1 MLEEPF
7 QTLKIIFQAITKMV
21 PEVRYLKL
29 LIDRQVVD
37 VGTEISTTIPIMD
50 NNPDNILIETPLRIS
65 FDIYTLFIYNR
76 WTFLSEKSERVEE
89 LNGKQLTCVQTVS
102 ETLEL
107 WFNSVDVIKI
117 DMSDNGYIGPEALVL
132 DGPDNL
138 TVVWN

>member
-1 MLEEPF
+1 
-7 QTLKIIFQAITKMV
+7 MV

-50 NNPDNILIETPLRIS
+50 NNSDNILIETPLRIS

-76 WTFLSEKSERVEE
+76 WTFLGENSERVEE
-89 LNGKQLTCVQTVS
+89 LKGKELTCVQTVS
-102 ETLEL
+102 ETLEF
-107 WFNSVDVIKI
+107 WFNSADVINI

>member
-1 MLEEPF
+1 
-7 QTLKIIFQAITKMV
+7 MV

-29 LIDRQVVD
+29 LIDRQVID

-89 LNGKQLTCVQTVS
+89 LKGKELTCVQTVS

-107 WFNSVDVIKI
+107 WFNSADVIKI

-132 DGPDNL
+132 NGPDNL

>member
-1 MLEEPF
+1 
-7 QTLKIIFQAITKMV
+7 MV

-76 WTFLSEKSERVEE
+76 WTFLSENSERVEE
-89 LNGKQLTCVQTVS
+89 LKGKELISVQIVS

-107 WFNSVDVIKI
+107 WFKAADVVKI
-117 DMSDNGYIGPEALVL
+117 DMSDDGYIGPEALVL